1 MCSSQQPPA
10 YVDEIRLQDLYNT
23 GEAKGFPANESKP
36 PTKTP
41 IISDEELPSYSET
54 LDSPLN
60 QPEETSFPSDTKP
73 NVYDLPTG
81 LPVSEFQASI
91 EGAFQVAANSY
102 FHGGA
107 FARAMNDTIHRVAT
121 IQTTYNCD
129 EASGE
134 SESGNTVPTEGSDHT
149 SSATGN
155 DLIRRPLIGRQE
167 SQARICHRTS
177 ATGALFGTIWLRTT
191 SVRVDPRSGKKFDI
205 VSSFTFFPSWW
216 LTKLGVK
223 FGMEATLCETFS
235 GWQFNFNPIRVVPD
249 DSLIFRACKSG
260 NLPVVQY
267 LIADG
272 TASVKDTDSKGWTPL
287 HVSWF

>member
-1 MCSSQQPPA
+1 
-10 YVDEIRLQDLYNT
+10 
-23 GEAKGFPANESKP
+23 
-36 PTKTP
+36 
-41 IISDEELPSYSET
+41 
-54 LDSPLN
+54 LN
-60 QPEETSFPSDTKP
+60 QPEETAFPSATKP
-73 NVYDLPTG
+73 NVYELPTG

-91 EGAFQVAANSY
+91 EGAFQVAADSY

-121 IQTTYNCD
+121 IQTTYNCN
-129 EASGE
+129 EASDD
-134 SESGNTVPTEGSDHT
+134 SESGNTVPTADSDHT
-149 SSATGN
+149 SLATGV
-155 DLIRRPLIGRQE
+155 DLIRRPSIGRRE
-167 SQARICHRTS
+167 SQSRICHRTS

-191 SVRVDPRSGKKFDI
+191 SIRVDPRSGKKFDI

-272 TASVKDTDSKGWTPL
+272 TASVKDTNSKGWSPL
-287 HVSWF
+287 HVS